1 MDQQQPGVKRR
12 RRFPGAVGR
21 IVAVLLAAVLL
32 VVLAWVAYAAA
43 GMRAVSQTSGTLQL
57 PGLIGSVRIVRDGR
71 DIPHIIASND
81 HDLLFAQGY
90 AEASDRLFQ
99 MDLLRRYV
107 YGRLAEVLG
116 PAVLA
121 ADENARIAP
130 IGQIVREQWAE
141 LDPHER
147 MLVQAFSDGV
157 NAAMQREP
165 LPPEFH
171 ILLYKPEPWHPQ
183 DSLAVGMATV
193 LDLID
198 PWGDVIRRDAVA
210 HAPHAAPVDELYAVT
225 DPAYDAPIDG
235 ARIANVPPLKPRVA
249 NVRAAAI
256 ALPQTDGRPPTGS
269 NEWAVGAGRSVT
281 GRALLANDPHLR
293 LGIPGIW
300 YLVDLR
306 SNDLHVAGGSLAGT
320 PGVILGHNENVAWGA
335 TNGTVVTEV
344 VYRDVLKGA
353 KTRRE
358 IFRVRFGS
366 DRTFTYYDTRH
377 GFAAAAANGVA
388 YAVDWNAA
396 RTPVTPLETFRG
408 LDKARSIAEAL
419 KALRAYPG
427 PPQNFVI
434 ADRSGAVAY
443 RLAGLIPMDPLWGLR
458 VHEPSDPSY
467 PYVPFAQLPHVDATR
482 DGVVFTANNRTYGA
496 GYPLRLTPNFA
507 PPYRARRVEQLLD
520 AKPRLSV
527 ADLASIQTDTLSIPE
542 RDLAR
547 AVVAAV
553 RHKGRDRDRT
563 IAPYVQAL
571 AQWDGRFDPGSR
583 GAAVAWEVRRIAA
596 ASLAQHNAGDAAQAY
611 QASANGADLVLLMRV
626 LRERPKGWWPHSDYD
641 ALLADSLDTAIAH
654 YGARLLQPWGEYGKV
669 TVRHPLAMMGLSF
682 LNGAAFPG
690 DGDSY
695 GIHVQTATHSQSFRA
710 VWDVGNWDA
719 GGMVIP
725 SGESGEPASGHYKDL
740 SPAWIS
746 QQLVPLPFS
755 DAAVRAAAR
764 ATLTL
769 TPSTQRSP
777 Q

>member
-1 MDQQQPGVKRR
+1 MDQQQTGGKKR
-12 RRFPGAVGR
+12 RRFPGVVGS
-21 IVAVLLAAVLL
+21 IIGVLLAAVLL
-32 VVLAWVAYAAA
+32 VVLAWAVYAAI
-43 GMRAVSQTSGTLQL
+43 GMRAASQTSGTLQT
-57 PGLIGSVRIVRDGR
+57 PGLIADVRIVRDAR

-130 IGQIVREQWAE
+130 IARIVREQWAE

-147 MLVQAFSDGV
+147 MLVQAFADGV

-171 ILLYKPEPWHPQ
+171 ILLYKPEPWRAQ

-210 HAPHAAPVDELYAVT
+210 HASGAAPLDELYAVT
-225 DPAYDAPIDG
+225 DPAYDAPVDG
-235 ARIANVPPLKPRVA
+235 ARIAKLPPLKARDTNKSAAVVLPR
-249 NVRAAAI
+249 I
-256 ALPQTDGRPPTGS
+256 AERPATGS
-269 NEWAVGAGRSVT
+269 NEWAVGAGHSTT

-344 VYRDVLKGA
+344 VYRDALKNA

-358 IFRVRFGS
+358 IFHVRFAK
-366 DRTFTYYDTRH
+366 DRTFTYYDTPH
-377 GFAAAAANGVA
+377 GFAAATANGIA

-396 RTPVTPLETFRG
+396 RKPLTPLEAFRG
-408 LDKARSIAEAL
+408 LDNARSIADAI

-443 RLAGLIPMDPLWGLR
+443 QLAGLIPKDPLWGLH
-458 VHEPSDPSY
+458 VHASSDPKY
-467 PYVPFAQLPHVDATR
+467 PFVAFEELPHVAASR
-482 DGVVFTANNRTYGA
+482 SGLVFTANNRTYGA

-507 PPYRARRVEQLLD
+507 PPYRAHRVEHLLS

-527 ADLASIQTDTLSIPE
+527 ADLASMQTDTLSLPE

-553 RHKGRDRDRT
+553 RRKGRERDRK
-563 IAPYVQAL
+563 IAPYVKAL
-571 AQWDGRFDPGSR
+571 AEWNGRFDPDSR
-583 GAAVAWEVRRIAA
+583 GAAIAWEVRRIAV
-596 ASLAQHNAGDAAQAY
+596 ASLAQQNAGDAAAAY

-626 LRERPKGWWPHSDYD
+626 LRERPRGWWPHSDYD
-641 ALLADSLDTAIAH
+641 ALLADSLDTAVAH
-654 YGARLLQPWGEYGKV
+654 YGTALLQTWGQYGKA

-682 LNGAAFPG
+682 LNGATFPG

-725 SGESGEPASGHYKDL
+725 SGESGEPASGHYTDL
-740 SPAWIS
+740 SGTWIR

-769 TPSTQRSP
+769 TPATQRSP